1 MTPRASACSLV
12 IEDHVLET
20 RATQI
25 EAESEGR
32 LPAANDY
39 DINILLIASYQFTL
53 VVDRSYSFIHIIYV
67 MANMTKAS
75 ARRKESAD
83 KSTAAATIG
92 DLDAVFKGFADPTR
106 IRILSLL
113 AAGELCVCDI
123 VEILDLPQP
132 AISRHL
138 AYLRRTGLVEVQR
151 DAKFAHYRLA
161 LAENAVHQ
169 NLINCV
175 RTCFRGITSLD
186 QERRKAEKR
195 VNARVMG
202 PC

>member
-1 MTPRASACSLV
+1 MANTTMPSATKARARTP
-12 IEDHVLET
+12 
-20 RATQI
+20 
-25 EAESEGR
+25 
-32 LPAANDY
+32 
-39 DINILLIASYQFTL
+39 IAS
-53 VVDRSYSFIHIIYV
+53 RP
-67 MANMTKAS
+67 
-75 ARRKESAD
+75 
-83 KSTAAATIG
+83 TID

-123 VEILDLPQP
+123 VNILRLPQP

-138 AYLRRTGLVEVQR
+138 AYLRRTGLVEVTR

-161 LAENAVHQ
+161 AAENAVHQ
-169 NLINCV
+169 NLVKCV

-186 QERRKAEKR
+186 NERRKAESR
-195 VNARVMG
+195 VNARASE